1 MTREDV
7 LKEIDSLLVNLQWDS
22 DHERIAA
29 WMGRHSP
36 PITWQTASAEQLQAL
51 ATSLRK
57 HYKQTR
63 EQQSKEAMA
72 NDPILDLIWEASMHM
87 HRLGWRRN
95 YPELLRWL
103 QEWGV
108 RSLGELNTEQ
118 YRLLIGRLQGV
129 ATPENP
135 TQSVAIAHLQWQ
147 LEKLI
152 LVVCVLFN
160 SEWDSI
166 SAEQKQRLQSTGDL
180 LSKLRTYS
188 SPTTVEGATS
198 VSSQL

>member
-1 MTREDV
+1 
-7 LKEIDSLLVNLQWDS
+7 
-22 DHERIAA
+22 
-29 WMGRHSP
+29 
-36 PITWQTASAEQLQAL
+36 
-51 ATSLRK
+51 
-57 HYKQTR
+57 
-63 EQQSKEAMA
+63 
-72 NDPILDLIWEASMHM
+72 M
-87 HRLGWRRN
+87 HRLGWRRDC
-95 YPELLRWL
+95 PEILRWL

-108 RSLGELNTEQ
+108 KSLGELNTEQ

-135 TQSVAIAHLQWQ
+135 TQAVAIAHLQWQ

-152 LVVCVLFN
+152 LAVCVLFN

-180 LSKLRTYS
+180 LRKLRTYS

>member
-1 MTREDV
+1 MTREEALRQVD
-7 LKEIDSLLVNLQWDS
+7 DLLERLCWS
-22 DHERIAA
+22 RSHERIAA
-29 WMGRHSP
+29 WMARHTP
-36 PITWQTASAEQLQAL
+36 PLTWESATTQHIQAL
-51 ATSLRK
+51 AASLQK
-57 HYKQTR
+57 VDKQMR
-63 EQQSKEAMA
+63 QQRCKEAME
-72 NDPILDLIWEASMHM
+72 NDPILDLIWEASIHM
-87 HRLGWRRN
+87 HRLGWRRDC
-95 YPELLRWL
+95 PEILRWL

-108 RSLGELNTEQ
+108 KSLGELNTEQ

-135 TQSVAIAHLQWQ
+135 TQAVAIAHLQWQ

-166 SAEQKQRLQSTGDL
+166 SAEQKQRLRSAGDL

-198 VSSQL
+198 VSSQ